1 MVKIVQKMSG
11 SHKQA
16 FTFLEI
22 MIGLVI
28 IGLLA
33 SIAIPN
39 LRSLMKKD
47 ERQIFV
53 SNLNSLL
60 SVALDNAVYSEKINR
75 IIFDFINKKVSIE
88 QQTDKKLPSGQM
100 QFEDIDSQYTQSS
113 FDFTKADL
121 EFINFFID
129 TKDEMSLSVGQAKK
143 EKVWF
148 YILPDGTAQPVI
160 LNIIDMDERLSE
172 EERKFSLVLNP
183 FTIQFKKYE
192 KFMQPN

>member
-1 MVKIVQKMSG
+1 MSG

-33 SIAIPN
+33 SITIPN

-47 ERQIFV
+47 EHQIFV

-60 SVALDNAVYSEKINR
+60 SAALDNAVYSEKINR
-75 IIFDFINKKVSIE
+75 VIFDFINKKVSIE
-88 QQTDKKLPSGQM
+88 QQTEKKLPSGQM

-113 FDFTKADL
+113 FDFAKADL

-129 TKDEMSLSVGQAKK
+129 TKDEMNLSVGQAKK

-160 LNIIDMDERLSE
+160 LNIIDMSEQLSE

-183 FTIQFKKYE
+183 FTIQFKEYE
-192 KFMQPN
+192 KFMQPA

>member
-1 MVKIVQKMSG
+1 MSG

-16 FTFLEI
+16 FTLIEI
-22 MIGLVI
+22 MIVLVI

-33 SIAIPN
+33 SITIPN

-75 IIFDFINKKVSIE
+75 VIFDFINKKVSIE

-100 QFEDIDSQYTQSS
+100 QFEDIDSQYIQSS
-113 FDFTKADL
+113 FDFSKADL
-121 EFINFFID
+121 EFMNFFID
-129 TKDEMSLSVGQAKK
+129 TKDEMSQAKK

-148 YILPDGTAQPVI
+148 YVLPDGTAQPVI
-160 LNIIDMDERLSE
+160 LNIIDMSEKLSE

>member
-47 ERQIFV
+47 ERQIFD
-53 SNLNSLL
+53 S
-60 SVALDNAVYSEKINR
+60 
-75 IIFDFINKKVSIE
+75 INKKVSIE

-129 TKDEMSLSVGQAKK
+129 TKDEMNLSVGQAKK

-160 LNIIDMDERLSE
+160 LNIIDMSEQLSE

-183 FTIQFKKYE
+183 FTIQFKEYE